1 MIILET
7 GMGKISLYYYL
18 EKYVDIILY
27 FSLSLSYIRM
37 VKEGVRGW
45 VLPTPMFTLIYGRIV
60 PISNWVPSFAGSYR
74 GESVIDI
81 PQYETGCAWKSV
93 YV

>member
-1 MIILET
+1 MILILVRRCWERCGGNSKA
-7 GMGKISLYYYL
+7 GMGKISLYDYL

-45 VLPTPMFTLIYGRIV
+45 VLPTPAVDCMKNGWTV
-60 PISNWVPSFAGSYR
+60 C
-74 GESVIDI
+74 D
-81 PQYETGCAWKSV
+81 
-93 YV
+93 